1 MPDGMKCHISFR
13 GPAVVSVYIYA
24 IKNFN
29 KLPCKYLPAFNF
41 CSTEKIGNVLQ
52 LNTVGLTANIYGDL

>member
-13 GPAVVSVYIYA
+13 EPAVVSVYICFA

-29 KLPCKYLPAFNF
+29 KSPYKYLPAFNF
-41 CSTEKIGNVLQ
+41 CSTEKIGNALQ
-52 LNTVGLTANIYGDL
+52 LKD